1 MGGSRNL
8 SYHRILFF
16 FSFSFFFHKFNKS
29 GKTMNTPLLLCI
41 LIALVC
47 AEVRSKSLAKDEVG
61 EMPKKNQSRIARDYE
76 RERRAGDINIQV
88 DKAATN
94 AEQDDEAIMQAVNV
108 TKNIQAGKA
117 LKDQDKIKNL
127 IKPRRLA
134 TRYYTRYHTSFG
146 KVYCPSSKT
155 KKECVDHA
163 EWLSRECCAKADCT
177 TEEQREWYH
186 EGYKP
191 EDIKNFIEGYD
202 CQKTKNMARAFE
214 EAEEESR

>member
-1 MGGSRNL
+1 
-8 SYHRILFF
+8 
-16 FSFSFFFHKFNKS
+16 
-29 GKTMNTPLLLCI
+29 MNTPLLLCI

-94 AEQDDEAIMQAVNV
+94 AEQDDEAILQAVNV

-134 TRYYTRYHTSFG
+134 TKYYYTSYG
-146 KVYCPSSKT
+146 KFYCPRELRKSQ
-155 KKECVDHA
+155 KECVDDA
-163 EWLSRECCAKADCT
+163 RSLFRECCAKNDDCEM
-177 TEEQREWYH
+177 EERREWSE

-191 EDIKNFIEGYD
+191 GDINSFIEENVD
-202 CQKTKNMARAFE
+202 CQNSKAGFRR
-214 EAEEESR
+214 S